1 MIIRLTPKDITK
13 HWDVIKYALIRGDL
27 ITPDHQVKILND
39 MLHELLCEKAQCFFR
54 FDSDERKIQAILI
67 TKIQQNKRTLE
78 KFLYIQCIYSFLIVN
93 DTIWRSDWSFLE
105 AFAKEV
111 ECEFILANSSNPRI
125 FEILAKLNIKESYR
139 TFKYNLNRGG
149 L

>member
-27 ITPDHQVKILND
+27 ITPDHRAEVLND

-54 FDSDERKIQAILI
+54 FDSEERKIQAILI

-78 KFLYIQCIYSFLIVN
+78 KFLYIQCIYSFLIVD
-93 DTIWRSDWSFLE
+93 DTIWKSDWKFIE
-105 AFAKEV
+105 AFAREV
-111 ECEFILANSSNPRI
+111 ECRSILANSSNPRI

-139 TFKYNLNRGG
+139 TFIYNLNEGD

>member
-27 ITPDHQVKILND
+27 ITPDHRTEVLND

-54 FDSDERKIQAILI
+54 FDSEERKIQAILI

-93 DTIWRSDWSFLE
+93 DTIWQSDWKFIE
-105 AFAKEV
+105 AFAREV
-111 ECEFILANSSNPRI
+111 KCRSILANSSNPRI
-125 FEILAKLNIKESYR
+125 FDILAKLNVKESYR
-139 TFKYNLNRGG
+139 TFIYNLNGG
-149 L
+149 DL